1 MQNKSFSVLLDL
13 AYSELLCEGLHHF
26 VRLFLVA
33 LATRLLFSPKDQ
45 TWLIRAADI
54 CLSHT
59 DCCKD
64 DLQ

>member
-1 MQNKSFSVLLDL
+1 MQNKPFSVLLDL

-26 VRLFLVA
+26 VTLFLGA
-33 LATRLLFSPKDQ
+33 LATQHLFSSKDQ

-59 DCCKD
+59 DCCID